1 MKHDQPIIH
10 AGVLGMKWGVRKP
23 QYKFASKKHREA
35 AENNARVLAK
45 MSGRV
50 LLKKPEKMTD
60 QQLKKKLDFLIK
72 YYNKP
77 APSEYALAAAVG
89 LVVLYGKTAAP
100 DFVRNIAWTTGTVV
114 SNGPI
119 R

>member
-1 MKHDQPIIH
+1 MNDEPLIH
-10 AGVLGMKWGVRKP
+10 WGIPGMKWGVRKQ
-23 QYKFASKKHREA
+23 QYKFASKKHRAA

-60 QQLKKKLDFLIK
+60 QQLKKKLDFLVK

-77 APSEYALAAAVG
+77 APSEYALAAAAG
-89 LVVLYGKTAAP
+89 LVIAYGRTKAP
-100 DFVRNIAWTTGTVV
+100 DIIRTIAWTTGTVV
-114 SNGPI
+114 SNQPLH
-119 R
+119 